1 MTRAF
6 FTIFKPHR
14 WLSFETLTIFALDN
28 TLSSLYEKNVKL
40 NERLDNRND
49 FWNKWALLAFQT

>member
-28 TLSSLYEKNVKL
+28 TLSSLFEKNVKL
-40 NERLDNRND
+40 NVTLKDG
-49 FWNKWALLAFQT
+49 FLNKWAILAF